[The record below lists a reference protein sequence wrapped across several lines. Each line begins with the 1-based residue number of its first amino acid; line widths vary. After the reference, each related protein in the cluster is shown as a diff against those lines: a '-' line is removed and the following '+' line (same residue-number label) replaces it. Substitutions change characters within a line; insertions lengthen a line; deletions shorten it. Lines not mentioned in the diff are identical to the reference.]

1 MDNYPDTTY
10 GGDVSAP
17 WNKADEPESAFE
29 LSPIEKLA
37 VAQAIYKIAAEAVK
51 TKTPTNLR
59 GEVDAIMAD
68 KFDRAKSIGLSP
80 RSFDV
85 ELFGKKVGT
94 YSITLTESVPS
105 SEKVEL
111 KVTDGDAYEKWALEN
126 RCYTID
132 KNACIR
138 HFIDTGELPDGC
150 MPETVI
156 VPEVLGGTIKSTA
169 LRIDAGKV
177 LDTLDAKQLEE
188 AAYMLLEGGN

>member
-1 MDNYPDTTY
+1 MNNYPDTTY
-10 GGDVSAP
+10 GGDATAP
-17 WNKADEPESAFE
+17 WNQPDESEEAFE
-29 LSPIEKLA
+29 LSPIERLA

-51 TKTPTNLR
+51 TRTPANLR
-59 GEVDAIMAD
+59 GEVDAIMAE

-94 YSITLTESVPS
+94 YSITLTESAPS

-111 KVTDGDAYEKWALEN
+111 KVTDGEAFEKWAIEN
-126 RCYTID
+126 GCFTID
-132 KNACIR
+132 KSACAK

-150 MPETVI
+150 MPEKVI